1 LAALGRSRIDPDR
14 RVLHFAVKVFGN
26 AAAVLVGCGIVYN
39 LLAILGALRFR
50 RTKRRTHFTP
60 PVSILKPVRGR
71 DARFYEAIRSHAVQR
86 YPEFELIFG
95 TANPAD
101 AALTDIDRLRVEF
114 PQVPIRVIHTDNDA
128 PNGKVGSLEILARAA
143 RHEVL
148 LINDS
153 DISVEP
159 DYLERVAGMLADPQI
174 GLVTCLYRGRGSSI
188 ASKAE
193 ALGIATEFAPS
204 VLVARLLS
212 AGGFALGSTMALRA
226 SDLKAIGG
234 FAAIR
239 EYLADDYQLGARISG
254 LGKRVALSDSVVE
267 TNLGAGSWKD
277 VWKHQVRWSRTIRVS
292 RPAGYFGYLVTQATF
307 WSIAAGA
314 CGYRQIA
321 VGGLVTR
328 LCAAV
333 AAMRALDNMRP
344 AGVLLVPL
352 RDLFGLAVWA
362 AGVVGREVE
371 WRGIR
376 FKLLKDG
383 RIGRIR
389 TFE

>member
-1 LAALGRSRIDPDR
+1 VTLSGE
-14 RVLHFAVKVFGN
+14 
-26 AAAVLVGCGIVYN
+26 AAVIVVAIVVGCGAVYN
-39 LLAILGALRFR
+39 LLAVAGALRFR
-50 RTKRRTHFTP
+50 RTNKRTHFAP

-71 DARFYEAIRSHAVQR
+71 DAQFYEAIRSHAVQQ

-95 TANPAD
+95 TADPAD
-101 AALTDIDRLRVEF
+101 AAFADVERLRLEF
-114 PQVPIRVIHTDNDA
+114 PNVPIRIVHTENDA
-128 PNGKVGSLEILARAA
+128 PNGKVGSLEILAREA
-143 RHEVL
+143 RYEVL
-148 LINDS
+148 LVNDG

-159 DYLERVAGMLADPQI
+159 DYLTRVIGMLADKSV

-212 AGGFALGSTMALRA
+212 AGGFAFGSTMAFRAEDLR
-226 SDLKAIGG
+226 SIGG

-239 EYLADDYQLGARISG
+239 DYLGDDYQLGARIAA
-254 LGKRVALSDSVVE
+254 LGKYVALSDSVVE

-307 WSIAAGA
+307 WSIVAAA
-314 CGYRQIA
+314 CGYWRIA
-321 VGGLVTR
+321 LAGLAVR
-328 LCAAV
+328 LMAAL
-333 AAMRALDNMRP
+333 ASMSAMGEKWDAR
-344 AGVLLVPL
+344 LLMIPF

-362 AGVVGREVE
+362 AGMVGREVE

-376 FKLLKDG
+376 FRLLADG
-383 RIGRIR
+383 RIQRI
-389 TFE
+389 

>member
-1 LAALGRSRIDPDR
+1 VSLPGQ
-14 RVLHFAVKVFGN
+14 V
-26 AAAVLVGCGIVYN
+26 AAALVGCGAVYN
-39 LLAILGALRFR
+39 LLAIAGAVAFR
-50 RTKRRTHFTP
+50 RRKERTHFAP

-71 DARFYEAIRSHAVQR
+71 DAHFYEAIRSHAAQQ

-95 TANPAD
+95 TADPAD
-101 AALTDIDRLRVEF
+101 AALEDIERLRMEF
-114 PQVPIRVIHTDNDA
+114 PHVPVRVLHTANNA
-128 PNGKVGSLEILARAA
+128 PNGKVGSLEILAREA
-143 RHEVL
+143 RHDVL
-148 LINDS
+148 LVNDG

-159 DYLERVAGMLADPQI
+159 DYLARVIGMLADESV

-212 AGGFALGSTMALRA
+212 AGGFALGSTMAFRRA
-226 SDLKAIGG
+226 DLESTGG

-239 EYLADDYQLGARISG
+239 EYLADDYQLGARIAA
-254 LGKRVALSDSVVE
+254 LGKHVVLSDSVVE

-307 WSIAAGA
+307 WSIVAAA
-314 CGYRQIA
+314 FGYWQIA
-321 VGGLVTR
+321 LAGLAVR
-328 LCAAV
+328 LMAAL
-333 AAMRALDNMRP
+333 AAMSALREKWDAR
-344 AGVLLVPL
+344 VWTVPL

-362 AGVVGREVE
+362 AGMVGREVE

-376 FKLLKDG
+376 FKLLSDG
-383 RIGRIR
+383 RIQRL
-389 TFE
+389 